1 MLKCKRE
8 ITEGR
13 RTEMAI
19 VAFDIGGT
27 SVKYGIW
34 DNEKLK
40 DTASFKTPQ
49 SWKELKQQLVQVKDS
64 FKDEYKIE
72 GVAFSAPGAVNQ
84 EQRQIEGASALP
96 YIHFFPIYDELEEA
110 FKVPVSFENDANC
123 AGLAEVW
130 KGAAKG
136 KENVLFVVIGTG
148 IGGAV
153 IVNGEVQHGKH
164 LHGGEFGFA
173 LLTDEQTFSQL
184 ASPVKVGKRYADRKG
199 LSYEQVDGEEVFRL
213 AEEENDPVAKEEVE
227 RFYFYLA
234 KGIYNLAY
242 SFDPE
247 VILLGGG
254 VSNKPNLLEE
264 LDKQFDYIKEVVE
277 VASFK
282 PELAICEFKNDA
294 NLIGAVKNFLQQ
306 NEEG

>member
-1 MLKCKRE
+1 
-8 ITEGR
+8 
-13 RTEMAI
+13 MAI
-19 VAFDIGGT
+19 VAFDMGGT
-27 SVKYGIW
+27 SVKYGLW
-34 DNEKLK
+34 ESDQLTNKG
-40 DTASFKTPQ
+40 SFKTPKI
-49 SWKELKQQLVQVKDS
+49 WEEMKKELLQVKETFEKENS
-64 FKDEYKIE
+64 IE

-84 EQRQIEGASALP
+84 TARQIEGASAIP

-110 FKVPVSFENDANC
+110 FGVPVSFENDANS
-123 AGLAEVW
+123 AALAEVW

-136 KENVLFVVIGTG
+136 KENVLFVVVGTG

-173 LLTDEQTFSQL
+173 LLTDDQTFSQL
-184 ASPVKVGKRYADRKG
+184 ASPVKVGKRYADRTG
-199 LSYEQVDGEEVFRL
+199 LSYEEVDGQEVFRL
-213 AEEENDPVAKEEVE
+213 AEEENDPIAKEEVDS
-227 RFYFYLA
+227 FYFYLA

-254 VSNKPNLLEE
+254 VSNKPTLLEE
-264 LDKQFDYIKEVVE
+264 LDKQFDHILEVVE

-306 NEEG
+306 KEG

>member
-1 MLKCKRE
+1 
-8 ITEGR
+8 
-13 RTEMAI
+13 MAI
-19 VAFDIGGT
+19 VTFDMGGT
-27 SVKYGIW
+27 SVKYGLW
-34 DNEKLK
+34 ESDQLSNKG
-40 DTASFKTPQ
+40 SFKTPKTWEEMKQ
-49 SWKELKQQLVQVKDS
+49 ELLKVKETFEKES
-64 FKDEYKIE
+64 SIE

-84 EQRQIEGASALP
+84 KARQIEGASAIP

-110 FKVPVSFENDANC
+110 FGVPVSFENDANS
-123 AGLAEVW
+123 AALAEVW

-173 LLTDEQTFSQL
+173 LLTNDQTFSQL
-184 ASPVKVGKRYADRKG
+184 ASPVKVGRRYADRKG
-199 LSYEQVDGEEVFRL
+199 LSYEEIDGQEIFRL
-213 AEEENDPVAKEEVE
+213 AEEENDAIAKEEVDS
-227 RFYFYLA
+227 FYFYLA
-234 KGIYNLAY
+234 KGIYNLTY

-254 VSNKPNLLEE
+254 VSNKPNLLQE
-264 LDKQFDYIKEVVE
+264 LDKQFDRILDVVG

-306 NEEG
+306 QNQ